1 MYKVCIYN
9 SDIETI
15 IHYPTS
21 DKSAPHLIA
30 QMPLS
35 EKLSQASTLAF
46 TLPFM
51 NPGYNQVVE
60 LATKV
65 KVFDT
70 RDNSVVFSGRILDI
84 KEGMDSNGE
93 FTKECTCESA
103 MGYLNDTHIRR
114 ITYTNKSPAFILSDL
129 LSKHNAKVD
138 ASRQIQIGTVE
149 PTQNITIDYN
159 YETTLNGIIKLRNI
173 LNGDLLVRETNGV
186 LYLDYLNQQGANN
199 SVQIRLGHN
208 QQRLINEYDA
218 SNVVTRLIPL
228 GYGEGINQL
237 DITSVNGGLDY
248 IEDTAAQAQYGVI
261 EGQATNKD
269 LQDATTLKI
278 WGQTQLSQNSQP
290 ALKVECDMLDLS
302 TIGID
307 SQLNLGDTAEII
319 NDVMNFDV
327 FARVVEKETD
337 LLAPY
342 NPKLA
347 IDTQPLRLTDSLVEM
362 KAKSLSLENA
372 PQGGVYIDTF
382 GYAENIDAD
391 HPFTLPVWLS
401 PDIINV
407 NRVRLHIDGQPY
419 RAYST
424 ATTDNA
430 VINAATADTGD
441 ADGTVGVHSHKY
453 AIWVWPHSHEISY
466 GISEDENNVPD
477 NCKVKINGVQV
488 AGPFEGEF
496 SEDIDITQ
504 YVSTPG
510 QTYKITISS
519 SQNARV
525 NVLVSIQAFIQS
537 K

>member
-138 ASRQIQIGTVE
+138 ASRQIQIGTVQ
-149 PTQNITIDYN
+149 PTQNITINYN

-173 LNGDLLVRETNGV
+173 LNGDLLIRETNGV
-186 LYLDYLNQQGANN
+186 LYLDYLNQQGADNG
-199 SVQIRLGHN
+199 VQIRLGHN

-218 SNVVTRLIPL
+218 SNVATRLIPL

-248 IEDTAAQAQYGVI
+248 I

-382 GYAENIDAD
+382 GFAENIDAD